1 MIQDTTCTLGIVD
14 DSKWRVRPR
23 VSQRIAME
31 APRMFSSFARV
42 LRELFQNA
50 YRAGASRVDV
60 RWDST
65 SATLEIKDNGTGIED
80 PQILLDA
87 GLSGWAEGEIIEPAG
102 LGFFS
107 VFNPAFVEW
116 IEITSRGVGN
126 WEMHLTPDD
135 IRRAVEDESVWIPA
149 ESRAPSTDSSGLC
162 VRLGLTEKEMRRL
175 GRELIIE
182 ARAQYPYAVIFTEDN
197 KTEEI
202 PPRTYGTDLI
212 SIETSVG
219 RVEWEMPYGAGY
231 HRGRVCWEYVPFASS
246 HFAKALEEA
255 AQAHPLTELAEIAA
269 HSLSMWHI
277 DPKCA
282 VRPQLPERNEL
293 IEDDALRT
301 AASVIVA
308 SIVNDMLVRAR
319 QDFGDAPE
327 RIVSTHSPQEKYTK
341 WLERGKFSHVLL
353 KCLGYAFVEQR
364 SGEVWIE
371 MLDEDSWR
379 AYMNTTLIY
388 SRTAQII
395 GNEHLAVT
403 LNFMG
408 HEVAYEEGAPIPQI
422 RIIGQRMD
430 IEKCPFVA
438 VAERIEIE
446 GIGEVPFLIE
456 EQPEGADNFTRIV
469 FAGNAEQC
477 VEWFHQ
483 HAWPIGYLFVA
494 NDNSEWVSREY
505 DEVIFEREEAVEQVT
520 GAIARVWSS
529 ELEAALREYYDLKR
543 TLNNLQEA
551 ERNLE
556 TATRWLRKH
565 REPTFNMYR
574 RSLKAMYLRARY
586 TCGQMKETLA
596 RIAPPALRDKPN
608 T

>member
-1 MIQDTTCTLGIVD
+1 MIQDTTSTLGIVD
-14 DSKWRVRPR
+14 HSTWRVRPR
-23 VSQRIAME
+23 VSQRVAME

-60 RWDST
+60 RWDSK
-65 SATLEIKDNGTGIED
+65 SATLQIHDNGTGIEN

-87 GLSGWAEGEIIEPAG
+87 GLSGWSEGQIIEPAG

-107 VFNPAFVEW
+107 IFNPAFVEW
-116 IEITSRGVGN
+116 IEITSRVVGN
-126 WEMHLTPDD
+126 WHMHLTPDD
-135 IRRAVEDESVWIPA
+135 IRRAVEDESVWIQV
-149 ESRAPSTDSSGLC
+149 ESRAPSAGSSGLC
-162 VRLGLTEKEMRRL
+162 VRLGLSEKEMRRL
-175 GRELIIE
+175 DRELIIE

-197 KTEEI
+197 KTAEI

-231 HRGRVCWEYVPFASS
+231 HRGRVCWEYVPFISN
-246 HFAKALEEA
+246 HLTKALEEA
-255 AQAHPLTELAEIAA
+255 AQAHPVTGLAEIAA
-269 HSLSMWHI
+269 HSLTMWHI

-293 IEDDALRT
+293 IEDDALRK
-301 AASVIVA
+301 AASVIVE
-308 SIVNDMLVRAR
+308 SIVNDMLERAR
-319 QDFGDAPE
+319 EDFGDAPE
-327 RIVSTHSPQEKYTK
+327 RILSTHSTQQQYRK

-353 KCLGYAFVEQR
+353 KCLGYALVEQH

-388 SRTAQII
+388 SRTAQIV

-408 HEVAYEEGAPIPQI
+408 REVAYEEGAPIPQI
-422 RIIGQRMD
+422 RVIGQRTD
-430 IEKCPFVA
+430 VEKCPFVA
-438 VAERIEIE
+438 LAERIEIE
-446 GIGEVPFLIE
+446 GIGDVPFLIE
-456 EQPEGADNFTRIV
+456 EQLSVADIFTRIV
-469 FAGNAEQC
+469 FAGDAEQC
-477 VEWFHQ
+477 VEWFHHQ
-483 HAWPIGYLFVA
+483 EWPIGYLFVA
-494 NDNSEWVSREY
+494 NDNSDWASREY
-505 DEVIFEREEAVEQVT
+505 DEVIFEREEALEQVT
-520 GAIARVWSS
+520 SSVAHAWAS
-529 ELEAALREYYDLKR
+529 ELDASLREYYDLQR

-556 TATRWLRKH
+556 AATRWLQKH
-565 REPTFNMYR
+565 REPTFNLYR
-574 RSLKAMYLRARY
+574 RSLKAMSLRARY

-596 RIAPPALRDKPN
+596 RIAPPALRDKSN
-608 T
+608 N